1 MFRYSF
7 KFHEMNLPRGL
18 LIITFI
24 VISVFRY
31 SFKFHEMNLPR
42 GLLIITFIVI
52 VLSRVIFLILFYHK
66 SVL

>member
-7 KFHEMNLPRGL
+7 KFHQMNLP
-18 LIITFI
+18 
-24 VISVFRY
+24 
-31 SFKFHEMNLPR
+31 H

-66 SVL
+66 SVCEATVFVCFDCFNI